1 MLGEDKGIDAVPHNF
16 IRIMA
21 GPAGLSIHPLFS
33 GYSFQGKKHLFVFL
47 DTDRA
52 SKLNVANKILNY
64 LEENLKEMV
73 VSSIWLFF

>member
-33 GYSFQGKKHLFVFL
+33 GYSFQGKKHLFL

-52 SKLNVANKILNY
+52 SV
-64 LEENLKEMV
+64 LKAARQH
-73 VSSIWLFF
+73 I

>member
-33 GYSFQGKKHLFVFL
+33 GYSFQGKERLFL
-47 DTDRA
+47 DTDSA
-52 SKLNVANKILNY
+52 SV
-64 LEENLKEMV
+64 LKAKRQR
-73 VSSIWLFF
+73 I

>member
-33 GYSFQGKKHLFVFL
+33 GYSFQGKNTLISREGQGF
-47 DTDRA
+47 
-52 SKLNVANKILNY
+52 KIERCKAKY
-64 LEENLKEMV
+64 L
-73 VSSIWLFF
+73 II

>member
-33 GYSFQGKKHLFVFL
+33 GYSFQGKKHLFL
-47 DTDRA
+47 DMDRA
-52 SKLNVANKILNY
+52 SQLSVARQNIQ
-64 LEENLKEMV
+64 
-73 VSSIWLFF
+73 

>member
-33 GYSFQGKKHLFVFL
+33 GYSFQGKEHLFL
-47 DTDRA
+47 DTDMA
-52 SKLNVANKILNY
+52 IKLS
-64 LEENLKEMV
+64 V
-73 VSSIWLFF
+73 VRQNI

>member
-33 GYSFQGKKHLFVFL
+33 GYSFQGKKRTFL
-47 DTDRA
+47 NTDRF
-52 SKLNVANKILNY
+52 SVLHVAKQNT
-64 LEENLKEMV
+64 
-73 VSSIWLFF
+73 